1 MEKILTIAELEA
13 RAPKLSIGEINNA
26 LRVGK
31 VRIGHK
37 RDKHDLEESGWFAG
51 FTSDHPEYVPGEKGR
66 TYFCTK
72 EGALQGALHEAAW
85 YRRYVAFQK
94 LAA

>member
-1 MEKILTIAELEA
+1 MNKILTVAELEA
-13 RAPKLSIGEINNA
+13 KASSLSIGEINNT

-37 RDKHDLEESGWFAG
+37 RANGDMEESGWFTS
-51 FTSDHPEYVPGEKGR
+51 FTSDHSEYVPGEKGR
-66 TYFCTK
+66 TYCYTK
-72 EGALQGALHEAAW
+72 ESALQEALHSAAW
-85 YRRYVAFQK
+85 YRRYVAFEK